1 MWQVAEAPIFGRLQ
15 KAGENSQPP
24 GIVKVIK
31 RVLNKIAIGLKRWT
45 LFCKD

>member
-31 RVLNKIAIGLKRWT
+31 RVLNKIAIG
-45 LFCKD
+45 